1 MQIDRLVITGKFS
14 HFWLKTVEGVNL
26 SQHCAKCLLGKYD
39 DRMVKSGELHNLALE
54 DSVYYMCG
62 VSEPY
67 QWEKNFHL
75 AFRPATGSTIS
86 MKEHGVEV
94 VIRDAETLP
103 ISESFIDPADPNAGK
118 DDYRA
123 CRNWQFAHY
132 FAKNLVETQK

>member
-1 MQIDRLVITGKFS
+1 MLPDT
-14 HFWLKTVEGVNL
+14 
-26 SQHCAKCLLGKYD
+26 A
-39 DRMVKSGELHNLALE
+39 
-54 DSVYYMCG
+54 
-62 VSEPY
+62 
-67 QWEKNFHL
+67 
-75 AFRPATGSTIS
+75 IS
-86 MKEHGVEV
+86 IKEHGVEV